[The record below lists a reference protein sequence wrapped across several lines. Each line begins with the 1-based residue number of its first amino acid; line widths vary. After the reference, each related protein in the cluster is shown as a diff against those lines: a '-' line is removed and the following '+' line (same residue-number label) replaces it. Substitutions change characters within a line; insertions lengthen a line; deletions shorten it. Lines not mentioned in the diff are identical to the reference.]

1 MKAKKSTA
9 FGIIICVS
17 VCLVYCIIAAKPL
30 GHEYQF
36 VPKWKIDIADRIS
49 SDAQDKEKIYFKLGQ
64 SIGYFSA
71 DGKIISATSFPFKA
85 SISDY
90 YYAPYTAEA
99 KNTQFFTPD
108 GILVGTIGLTGFPL
122 FDNDRIFVFLPGGNS
137 FAMMNDDGSTN
148 WIYRGTIPITAF
160 DSSESGCVA
169 GFADGSVC
177 TFTSN
182 GKRDYIFS
190 PGGSDFPIILGAA
203 ISPSG
208 EYIAV
213 VSGRNRQRFVL
224 AQKDGAQAK
233 IIMHFFVDKD
243 DPYQKLVQ
251 FSKSGEHV
259 FYCST
264 GSLGIISI
272 DGKKH
277 GKIQVPGQVLS
288 IKEMSNGAF
297 ILSKENKTYTV
308 TFVENFATFA
318 GAFSFDANTAFIQT
332 KDNMLF
338 VGKDTTISHIEI
350 LKE

>member
-9 FGIIICVS
+9 FEIIICVS
-17 VCLVYCIIAAKPL
+17 VCLIYCIIAAKPL

-49 SDAQDKEKIYFKLGQ
+49 SDAQSNEKIYFKLGQ

-71 DGKIISATSFPFKA
+71 DGKIISSLSFPFKA

-90 YYAPYTAEA
+90 YYAPYNAEA

-108 GILVGTIGLTGFPL
+108 GIPAGKIEMPGFPM
-122 FDNDRIFVFLPGGNS
+122 FDENRIFVFLPGGNS
-137 FAMMNDDGSTN
+137 FATLNDDGSTK

-169 GFADGSVC
+169 GFADGSVS
-177 TFTSN
+177 TFTSS
-182 GKRDYIFS
+182 GKRDYVFS

-203 ISPSG
+203 ISPNG
-208 EYIAV
+208 EYIAT

-233 IIMHFFVDKD
+233 IIMHFFVEKD

-251 FSKSGEHV
+251 FDKSGEYV
-259 FYCST
+259 FYSST
-264 GSLGIISI
+264 GRLGIVSI
-272 DGKKH
+272 DGKRH
-277 GKIQVPGQVLS
+277 GTIQVPGQVLS
-288 IKEMSNGAF
+288 IKEMENGAF
-297 ILSKENKTYTV
+297 ILSKEGGTYTV
-308 TFVENFATFA
+308 TFVEKFATFA
-318 GAFSFDANTAFIQT
+318 GAFSFDASTAFIQT

-338 VGKDTTISHIEI
+338 VGKDTTISRIEI
-350 LKE
+350 LKD